1 MSNKP
6 FSLALRALHL
16 PIPHVRLSQQQQ
28 QGHQLRARGQLC
40 IAAAQAHVG
49 PVLQVL
55 AKTGA
60 RWGGSAVLFAGAAYA
75 LAQSNRAPDSEGTGD
90 LSSEAIPWV
99 RQLAET
105 EGVEEVLS
113 PGQQLRKHPVGKM
126 VVEQDHL
133 FETMVASGQIKELRC
148 FYDTRRRIFYSVV
161 ELGREV
167 CGFPQTVHGG
177 LTAALVDETA
187 GGLAVALWR
196 AGDLG
201 FRPPAYTARLEVDYK
216 RRRRPS
222 AYSRKSH
229 IYFLF
234 ADPTR
239 PKIKQ
244 KIPNGQI
251 ILIATEVEQL
261 ADRKVWLRAKVTN
274 GKGAVY
280 ATGRALFV
288 APRWLPDWLRSLTG
302 GRRDGGRQQQRQQH
316 QQTAAEVA
324 RA

>member
-1 MSNKP
+1 MFNKQ

-16 PIPHVRLSQQQQ
+16 PVPATRIPQLERQQQPL
-28 QGHQLRARGQLC
+28 QGRAQLC
-40 IAAAQAHVG
+40 VAAAHAHVG
-49 PVLQVL
+49 PVLQVI

-60 RWGGSAVLFAGAAYA
+60 RWGGSAALFAGAAYA
-75 LAQSNRAPDSEGTGD
+75 LAQSNRASDSDGTGD
-90 LSSEAIPWV
+90 LSSEKIAWI
-99 RQLAET
+99 RELAET
-105 EGVEEVLS
+105 DGVEEVLS
-113 PGQQLRKHPVGKM
+113 PGQQLRRHPVGKL

-148 FYDTRRRIFYSVV
+148 FYDTQKRVFYSVV
-161 ELGREV
+161 ELGKEV

-216 RRRRPS
+216 R
-222 AYSRKSH
+222 
-229 IYFLF
+229 
-234 ADPTR
+234 
-239 PKIKQ
+239 

-288 APRWLPDWLRSLTG
+288 APRWLPDWLQSLTG
-302 GRRDGGRQQQRQQH
+302 RRGKRETG
-316 QQTAAEVA
+316 AE
-324 RA
+324 RPSKP

>member
-1 MSNKP
+1 MFNKN
-6 FSLALRALHL
+6 FSFTLRALYL
-16 PIPHVRLSQQQQ
+16 PIPHARLPHQQQQ
-28 QGHQLRARGQLC
+28 PQQLQGRAQLC
-40 IAAAQAHVG
+40 VAAAQAHVG

-75 LAQSNRAPDSEGTGD
+75 LAQSNRASESGGTSD
-90 LSSEAIPWV
+90 LSSDVIPWV

-105 EGVEEVLS
+105 NGVEEVLS
-113 PGQQLRKHPVGKM
+113 PGQQLRKHPVGKL

-148 FYDTRRRIFYSVV
+148 FYDTRRRIFYSVA
-161 ELGREV
+161 ELGKEV

-216 RRRRPS
+216 R
-222 AYSRKSH
+222 
-229 IYFLF
+229 
-234 ADPTR
+234 
-239 PKIKQ
+239 

-251 ILIATEVEQL
+251 ILISTEVEQL

-274 GKGAVY
+274 GKGTVY

-288 APRWLPDWLRSLTG
+288 APRWLPDWLRTLT
-302 GRRDGGRQQQRQQH
+302 GRRDAVA
-316 QQTAAEVA
+316 TPAAA
-324 RA
+324 RT